1 MSEKE
6 GLLILENIWTS
17 FLDGSISADKCAQEV
32 LVLRDTY
39 AQDKES
45 IEGIIAESTNYVDL
59 LESYEE
65 PSKGVARDLLL
76 DIRNAL
82 AKMDQE

>member
-17 FLDGSISADKCAQEV
+17 FLDGSMSANECTQEV
-32 LVLRDTY
+32 LVLRDSY
-39 AQDKES
+39 ARDKES

-65 PSKGVARDLLL
+65 PSKGVARDLLQ
-76 DIRNAL
+76 DIQNTL
-82 AKMDQE
+82 AKMD